1 MPSKSYYF
9 KILKK
14 NTNPNYVLDI
24 DKYGL
29 FKTLNKDYLDNILI
43 IFNAKPRE
51 KRISIKCD
59 KLSKKNK
66 KEKTRKF
73 FEWKLFKK

>member
-14 NTNPNYVLDI
+14 TNPNYVLDL
-24 DKYGL
+24 DQYGL
-29 FKTLNKDYLDNILI
+29 FKTLNKDYINNILI

-73 FEWKLFKK
+73 FGWKIFKK

>member
-1 MPSKSYYF
+1 MQNLEK
-9 KILKK
+9 
-14 NTNPNYVLDI
+14 
-24 DKYGL
+24 
-29 FKTLNKDYLDNILI
+29 
-43 IFNAKPRE
+43 

-73 FEWKLFKK
+73 LDGNFSKNSIAKPILKNTL